1 MPADRD
7 TRKWGDGFT
16 RWLAHSGNVAPYYGE
31 RDLLT
36 MVSAGTDLG
45 AYSEG
50 AEFDNE
56 PEILEDEITQ
66 ELYLIQ
72 IGIVGAKAIFKVT
85 MSMGDAVK
93 LAIAAGYSSTGSSSG
108 TGTSAYTVL
117 LGAVKPVWLTLLH
130 EVKNVHSPTY
140 KDYLYIPRAQCSS
153 KLTIKTDKKGI
164 RQAEVT
170 FMCAPSQQDG
180 TTGTPTS
187 EDFRL
192 KVGGVATDMGAPALA
207 LYEHA

>member
-1 MPADRD
+1 MGYDRD

-16 RWLAHSGNVAPYYGE
+16 AYLAHSGNVAPYYGE
-31 RDLLT
+31 RDILT
-36 MVSAGTDLG
+36 MVSAATDLG

-66 ELYLIQ
+66 ELYPIQ
-72 IGIVGAKAIFKVT
+72 IGVVGAKAIFKCT
-85 MSMGDAVK
+85 MSLGDATK
-93 LAIAAGYSSTGSSSG
+93 LAIAAGYSAPGSSSG

-130 EVKNVHSPTY
+130 SVKNVHAPTY
-140 KDYLYIPRAQCSS
+140 YDRLYIPRAQCSS

-170 FMCAPSQQDG
+170 FMCAPPQQDG
-180 TTGTPTS
+180 STGTPTS

-192 KVGGVATDMGAPALA
+192 KVGGVATDLGGCAMAFH
-207 LYEHA
+207 EHA